1 MGGTGAKNRFDS
13 RRSRRGNRGRGRGY
27 AESQQAN
34 TKQSRT
40 ELGVGHSDDN
50 SLNYNRPTR

>member
-1 MGGTGAKNRFDS
+1 MGGTGAKNRFNS
-13 RRSRRGNRGRGRGY
+13 RRSWRGNRGRGRGY

-34 TKQSRT
+34 SNQSRT
-40 ELGVGHSDDN
+40 ESGVGNSDDN